1 MWSAIASIVGSL
13 LNNSN
18 DSKNTNTV
26 ELIQPNTKEANM
38 SSNGNKTNNAV
49 NNSSVENTS

>member
-26 ELIQPNTKEANM
+26 ELTLKKQLCLQMAIKLIIQ
-38 SSNGNKTNNAV
+38 
-49 NNSSVENTS
+49 